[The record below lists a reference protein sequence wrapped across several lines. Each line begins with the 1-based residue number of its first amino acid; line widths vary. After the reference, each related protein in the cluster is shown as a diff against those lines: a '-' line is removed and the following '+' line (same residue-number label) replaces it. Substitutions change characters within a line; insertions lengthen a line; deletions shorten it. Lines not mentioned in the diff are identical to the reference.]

1 MNRIHVYLENGVKCW
16 FTSDTHYG
24 HANVMRFCNRPWSD
38 INMMNKGLEDRWN
51 EVVGENDIVF
61 ILGDVFWYKDPQQMT
76 NKLKRLNGSQ
86 IYILPGNH
94 DDVSALQKIKDNRVH
109 IISDTTVVF
118 ISGLDEDKPTRE
130 HEFMLSHFPL
140 ATWPHF
146 SRGVLNLHG
155 HIHSGPRSRNEIDV
169 PGYDL
174 ILKSHLTYDVGVDNN
189 NYTPIEIREIINKV
203 KNNENL

>member
-1 MNRIHVYLENGVKCW
+1 
-16 FTSDTHYG
+16 
-24 HANVMRFCNRPWSD
+24 
-38 INMMNKGLEDRWN
+38 MMNKGLEDRWN

-94 DDVSALQKIKDNRVH
+94 DDVPALQKIKDNRVH
-109 IISDTTVVF
+109 IISDITVVF
-118 ISGLDEDKPTRE
+118 ISGLDEDKPTRA

-140 ATWPHF
+140 ATWSHF

-174 ILKSHLTYDVGVDNN
+174 ILKPHLTYDVGVDNN
-189 NYTPIEIREIINKV
+189 NYTPIEIREIINKM